1 MIRFLAAT
9 FIKEIVTFLRSPL
22 LVLAVLY
29 FFTLDVYI
37 AGAGIAVKPRNVTIG
52 YVDYTGGRVSQKIL
66 SHFHAP
72 EFKKPKPFL
81 DEEHLKKAIF
91 NKEIMVG
98 IIFDRTFAVNYAQ
111 GKKATINV
119 LLDSTAAAQSFITL
133 SYLQNIILE
142 FQKLPLPLK
151 LKTHKLFNQ
160 NADTHMFIS
169 LAELLSVITLLS
181 VILTA
186 MVFVKEKEDG
196 TWDLMLLMPVDA
208 KITILAKSLSQ
219 VIIILI
225 GTLISV
231 GFVILGAFHTP
242 INGSFWAFVLLS
254 FFYILSSAGI
264 GLFIAAVAK
273 DTMQVAQ
280 LAILIMMPIIFLSGA
295 WTPIYAMHPI
305 LQKLSLLS
313 PLRYYIEGSESIFF
327 RGTAFTD
334 LWPYFAG
341 VILLGILTFWYGYKK
356 IGRLF

>member
-1 MIRFLAAT
+1 MIRSFIVT
-9 FIKEIVTFLRSPL
+9 FIKEILTFLRIPL

-52 YVDYTGGRVSQKIL
+52 YVDYTGGGVSQKIL
-66 SHFHAP
+66 SHFHTP
-72 EFKKPKPFL
+72 EFKKPKAFL
-81 DEEHLKKAIF
+81 NERNLRKAIF
-91 NKEIMVG
+91 NKDIMVG
-98 IIFDRTFAVNYAQ
+98 IIFDREFAKNYAQ

-142 FQKLPLPLK
+142 FQKLHLPVE

-208 KITILAKSLSQ
+208 KIIILAKSLSQ
-219 VIIILI
+219 VVINLI
-225 GTLISV
+225 GTIISV
-231 GFVILGAFHTP
+231 GFVILWAFDTP
-242 INGSFWAFVLLS
+242 MNGSFWAFVLLS

-264 GLFIAAVAK
+264 GLFIAAVAR
-273 DTMQVAQ
+273 DIMQVAQ

-305 LQKLSLLS
+305 LQKLSLFS
-313 PLRYYIEGSESIFF
+313 PLRYYIEGAESIFF
-327 RGTAFTD
+327 RGTSFVD

-341 VILLGILTFWYGYKK
+341 VMLLGILLYYYGFKK
-356 IGRLF
+356 IGKLF